1 MIDWSEALLA
11 AKAELRDAEG
21 ELTSTP
27 PGRENHNQK
36 MAAAHLKQAIGYLN
50 EVLAFVERK

>member
-27 PGRENHNQK
+27 PGRENHNTA
-36 MAAAHLKQAIGYLN
+36 MGIAHLKQAITYLN
-50 EVLAFVERK
+50 DVLTFLERK

>member
-1 MIDWSEALLA
+1 MIDWAEALLA

-27 PGRENHNQK
+27 PGRENHNTR
-36 MAAAHLKQAIGYLN
+36 MAAAHLKQAIRYLYD
-50 EVLAFVERK
+50 VLIYVERK